1 MFHVQTQCKASKR
14 KVSAG
19 DLIYVGYMDMDM
31 DIYIYIYIYI
41 FVDIWIYD

>member
-19 DLIYVGYMDMDM
+19 DLIYVGYMDMD
-31 DIYIYIYIYI
+31 IYIYLLIYGYMT
-41 FVDIWIYD
+41 DIC

>member
-19 DLIYVGYMDMDM
+19 DLIYVGYMDMD
-31 DIYIYIYIYI
+31 IYIYI

>member
-19 DLIYVGYMDMDM
+19 DLIYVGYMDMD
-31 DIYIYIYIYI
+31 IYI